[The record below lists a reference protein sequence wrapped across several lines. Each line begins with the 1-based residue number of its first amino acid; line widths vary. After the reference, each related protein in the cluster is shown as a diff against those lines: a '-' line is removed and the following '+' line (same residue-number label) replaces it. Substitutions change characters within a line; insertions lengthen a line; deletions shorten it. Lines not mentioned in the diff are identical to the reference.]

1 MRILKNVS
9 LFFLASILLM
19 LTIMFLNDR
28 FNLGISDNDIDIF
41 LGPSIMLI
49 YFWIVSPDLRKHFYI
64 QFIRVKAF
72 DRVVLLPVLLA
83 ILVLFLLY
91 SYFYF
96 PALFAKEPL
105 SVGNAQYL
113 GHQELTT
120 AGEILLLGIIGPFSE
135 EFLFRFFLIVYLP
148 YLALHHTF
156 IKKPLETK
164 KNVNKSISKPFI
176 FLVNVANKVYYR
188 VFEKKDKKLISS
200 WVILVSCFFA
210 FVHGPDL
217 YSFPLYFL
225 PGILF
230 SFVYLKY
237 GFLASWICHG
247 TANTLS
253 GIVNAIFIS
262 FLNGR

>member
-1 MRILKNVS
+1 M
-9 LFFLASILLM
+9 
-19 LTIMFLNDR
+19 
-28 FNLGISDNDIDIF
+28 
-41 LGPSIMLI
+41 
-49 YFWIVSPDLRKHFYI
+49 
-64 QFIRVKAF
+64 
-72 DRVVLLPVLLA
+72 
-83 ILVLFLLY
+83 Y

-135 EFLFRFFLIVYLP
+135 EFLFRFLLIVYLP

-176 FLVNVANKVYYR
+176 FLVNAVNKVYYR
-188 VFEKKDKKLISS
+188 VFEMKDKKLISG
-200 WVILVSCFFA
+200 WVILVSFFFA

-262 FLNGR
+262 FLNGS